1 MRTLLAVVAVV
12 AVGCSAVSCTA
23 ANDTPKVSK
32 KELQNDVS
40 HRLTATGAVPKSV
53 ICPDDLIGEV
63 GRSVR
68 CTVTTMGASGA
79 PNSFEPRITVTSVE
93 GSTVNYDV
101 IPVESKAQLEALI
114 SQQMAKSYQAA
125 VQSVACESDLDGK
138 VGAITHCA
146 VTTKGVTLRRTVEV
160 TSVTGFT
167 MNYDVVPILTKDAA
181 ASSLLAQLEQVG
193 PRPDSASCANDM
205 DGKPGNTVE
214 CTAVT
219 RGRPEVFILT
229 VTTVTGNNIACSYAR
244 KP

>member
-1 MRTLLAVVAVV
+1 MVAAG
-12 AVGCSAVSCTA
+12 AVGCSVVSCTA
-23 ANDTPKVSK
+23 DQTPKVSK
-32 KELQNDVS
+32 QELQNDVS
-40 HRLTATGAVPKSV
+40 HRLVETGAVPKSV

-68 CTVTTMGASGA
+68 CAVTTTMGA
-79 PNSFEPRITVTSVE
+79 PFEPLITVTGVE

-101 IPVESKAQLEALI
+101 IPVESKAQLEVLV
-114 SQQMAKSYQAA
+114 SQQMAKSYKTE
-125 VQSVACESDLDGK
+125 VESVACDSGLDGK
-138 VGAITHCA
+138 VGAITHCN

-160 TSVTGFT
+160 TSVAGFT

-193 PRPDSASCANDM
+193 PRPDSASCANDV

-219 RGRPEVFILT
+219 RGRPEVFIVT